1 MSSPYRNPER
11 RAAATRLLP
20 FALVTMLAV
29 AGNTASAQQDA
40 APEAQHGPK
49 EIAVTGL
56 FPNGGG
62 PPPQDPIG
70 TRFEGNK
77 SAIAAGKE
85 LFGQMNCSGCHFNG
99 GGGMGPALMSG
110 HWRYGGRIDQIY
122 ASIAQGRP
130 NGMPSWQDSFQP
142 QQIWEL
148 AAYVKSLSAPA
159 SASASQT
166 AVPDASVK
174 P

>member
-1 MSSPYRNPER
+1 MSSPCRNPER
-11 RAAATRLLP
+11 HAAAMRLLP
-20 FALVTMLAV
+20 FAFFAVLAV
-29 AGNTASAQQDA
+29 ANSASAQQDT
-40 APEAQHGPK
+40 APEAQHGPN

-56 FPNGGG
+56 FPNGGA

-70 TRFEGNK
+70 ARFEGNK
-77 SAIAAGKE
+77 PAIAAGKE
-85 LFGQMNCSGCHFNG
+85 LFGQMNCTGCHFNG

-130 NGMPSWQDSFQP
+130 SGMPSWQDVLQP
-142 QQIWEL
+142 QQMWEL
-148 AAYVKSLSAPA
+148 AAYVKSLSA
-159 SASASQT
+159 SASAPQT
-166 AVPDASVK
+166 AVPGTSVK